1 MQQPKGFFRETRA
14 HIALVVGVLCFCIGL
29 LSWENMGKE
38 RRIAGIVITSVA
50 LILSLVWW
58 WVGRSKWRKRRRLR
72 APGYEPAARN
82 PPATLPPRRE
92 Q

>member
-14 HIALVVGVLCFCIGL
+14 HIALVVGVLCLCIGL
-29 LSWENMGKE
+29 LSWKNLSAE
-38 RRIAGIVITSVA
+38 RRIVGLVITSLA
-50 LILSLVWW
+50 FILSLVWW
-58 WVGRSKWRKRRRLR
+58 WIGRSKWRKRRRVH
-72 APGYEPAARN
+72 APDSVPAGRN